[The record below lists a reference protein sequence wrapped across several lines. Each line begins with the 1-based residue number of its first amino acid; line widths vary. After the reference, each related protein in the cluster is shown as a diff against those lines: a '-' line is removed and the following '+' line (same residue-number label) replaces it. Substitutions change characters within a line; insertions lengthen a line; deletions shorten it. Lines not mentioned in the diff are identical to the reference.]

1 MIENRFIVSD
11 NRETDESRA
20 EEAADP
26 FTSPT
31 VIAANSACSN
41 VSTI

>member
-20 EEAADP
+20 EAADP